1 MEVILNK
8 MDLFIKGIGNKIY
21 KMVKEQKNGWIVV
34 NMKENIHW
42 VRNKVLVHITGQMG
56 NNILENGK
64 IIKCLEKEYKIGMMG
79 DNIMDI
85 GMII

>member
-1 MEVILNK
+1 
-8 MDLFIKGIGNKIY
+8 
-21 KMVKEQKNGWIVV
+21 
-34 NMKENIHW
+34 MKENIHW

>member
-1 MEVILNK
+1 
-8 MDLFIKGIGNKIY
+8 
-21 KMVKEQKNGWIVV
+21 MVA

-42 VRNKVLVHITGQMG
+42 VRDKVLVLITGQMG
-56 NNILENGK
+56 NNILGNGK
-64 IIKCLEKEYKIGMMG
+64 ITKYPEKESKIGMMG